1 MGAILEARGVTKEFG
16 GLVALDDVSFS
27 VEPAKITAVIG
38 PNGAGKTTLFNIIAG
53 VYGLSSGEL
62 HLEGRHLDGLA
73 DYKRTPLGIARTFQ
87 NVLLFHNMT
96 VLENVMVGRHSK
108 GRCGL
113 IQSALRT
120 PLFRREEEDSR
131 HRALQYLEMVGLA
144 SKADIMAGSL
154 TLGQQRLVAI
164 ARALATE
171 PKILLLDEPGAGLNA
186 VEKADLAALIKR
198 IRDAGITVLLV
209 EHDMDLVMRASDW
222 VIVLDF
228 GKKIAEGTVG
238 EIQGNKQVI
247 SAYLGEELD

>member
-27 VEPAKITAVIG
+27 VEPAKITAFIG

-53 VYGLSSGEL
+53 VYSLSSGEL
-62 HLEGRHLDGLA
+62 CLEGKHLNGLA

-108 GRCGL
+108 GKCGL
-113 IQSALRT
+113 VRSALRT
-120 PLFRREEEDSR
+120 PGFRREEEDNR
-131 HRALQYLEMVGLA
+131 QKALDCLEMVGLA
-144 SKADIMAGSL
+144 AKANIMAGSL
-154 TLGQQRLVAI
+154 TLGQQRLAAI

-171 PKILLLDEPGAGLNA
+171 PRILLLDEPGAGLNA
-186 VEKADLAALIKR
+186 VEKADLATLVKR
-198 IRDAGITVLLV
+198 VSDQGVTVLLV

-228 GKKIAEGTVG
+228 GKKIAEGTVHD
-238 EIQGNKQVI
+238 IQKNKQVI
-247 SAYLGEELD
+247 AAYLGEELD